1 MPRVNVTHSPS
12 SPAAPTWHPLEII
25 PIFRRLPCSAWRD
38 LLYTLVW
45 NTLVAVLLTSVAFIY
60 LREARFSIL
69 FFNTWVYS
77 NVIGYLIHGAVVIN
91 GLILGSREPTWPPPL
106 RFAWYALV
114 AAPCV
119 VLGYFVASWILR
131 NPFGGMS
138 DASDLRAMLVLALLI
153 SICLSAVSIV
163 QTRVARADAVHRQQQ
178 LRRTEAERLAT
189 EARLRLLQAQIE
201 PHFLFNT
208 LANVTSLI
216 DTDAPRAKRMLE
228 DFTEFLRAILAS
240 IREPSTTLRRERDL
254 LSAYLRVLEVR
265 MGCRLKYEFAIG
277 EDALDRAIP
286 AMVLQPLVE
295 NAVKHGIDPAP
306 GGGKITIG
314 SERCGDE
321 LVLCVTD
328 DGVGHA
334 PNARMG
340 VGLGSLEE
348 RLRAEYGARARLSVD
363 HPQGGGTRV
372 TVTLPVETGT

>member
-1 MPRVNVTHSPS
+1 MLRVNVTDSPS

-25 PIFRRLPCSAWRD
+25 PIFRRLPSSAWRH
-38 LLYTLVW
+38 LLYTLIW
-45 NTLVAVLLTSVAFIY
+45 NTLVAVVLTSVAFIY
-60 LREARFSIL
+60 LREPRFSIL
-69 FFNTWVYS
+69 LFNTWVYS
-77 NVIGYLIHGAVVIN
+77 NVIGYLIHGAVVLN
-91 GLILGSREPTWPPPL
+91 ALILGSRQATWPTPL
-106 RFAWYALV
+106 RFAWYALI

-119 VLGYFVASWILR
+119 VLGYFIASWILR
-131 NPFGGMS
+131 DPFGGMS

-153 SICLSAVSIV
+153 SIMLSTVSIV
-163 QTRVARADAVHRQQQ
+163 QTRVARADAVNRQQQ

-277 EDALDRAIP
+277 EDALDRPIP
-286 AMVLQPLVE
+286 AMVLQPLAE

-306 GGGKITIG
+306 DGGKVTIG
-314 SERCGDE
+314 SECCGDE
-321 LVLCVTD
+321 LLLCVTD
-328 DGVGHA
+328 DGVGHG
-334 PNARMG
+334 PNTRMG

-348 RLRAEYGARARLSVD
+348 RLRAEYGARVRLSVD
-363 HPQGGGTRV
+363 HPQAAARAS
-372 TVTLPVETGT
+372 